1 MPRVPTLSSPSSRE
15 HAHYKGRLLFAKT
28 IAKQL
33 FSLAQFCFEISSVTY
48 PAGDAHLQNSRL
60 NTFFRILIILIIYLG
75 VRPGTYQDFCIES
88 QRVTPAPFTF
98 GRQSLSAKNR

>member
-1 MPRVPTLSSPSSRE
+1 MDSFV
-15 HAHYKGRLLFAKT
+15 
-28 IAKQL
+28 
-33 FSLAQFCFEISSVTY
+33 
-48 PAGDAHLQNSRL
+48 
-60 NTFFRILIILIIYLG
+60 LIILLICLG